1 MDCIAGFMAVI
12 DPETV
17 VRVNWVKSCWSDD
30 RLVAA
35 AGAVDIVVDEEP
47 VCSGD
52 IRFGAR
58 LQRFQEKRGS
68 TSSHSRASK
77 ISRQ

>member
-1 MDCIAGFMAVI
+1 MRPRVEASMDCIAGLMAVI

-30 RLVAA
+30 RLVAVV
-35 AGAVDIVVDEEP
+35 AVDDVDEEP

-52 IRFGAR
+52 IKFGAR
-58 LQRFQEKRGS
+58 L
-68 TSSHSRASK
+68 
-77 ISRQ
+77 